1 MELET
6 AERIYSKN
14 VTADELTKAFEDDH
28 GRGEFI
34 ILSQS
39 KETYMQASG
48 ELDGPYIVE
57 HREGD
62 ADHHFQCTQ
71 EIAKQ
76 QVQDLFMKYLQG
88 DSSWKKDV
96 QWKQLENKPWWKF
109 W

>member
-1 MELET
+1 MKLET
-6 AERIYSKN
+6 AGRIGSKN
-14 VTADELTKAFEDDH
+14 VTADELAQAFQDDH

-39 KETYMQASG
+39 AQIYIQASG
-48 ELDGPYIVE
+48 ETDGPYYVE
-57 HREGD
+57 YREGD

-76 QVQDLFMKYLQG
+76 QVQDLFMKYLEG
-88 DSSWKKDV
+88 DSSWKNDV
-96 QWKQLENKPWWKF
+96 NWKQIENKPWWKF